1 MHINIQLLL
10 SLLYFDNH
18 WKHQNDPYFQLKG
31 LSVSTLVAC
40 LLTWFHTLHYYL
52 LKIPCFS
59 KPIGN
64 AEDAQHHLSCHH
76 LFRKKK
82 GTRIA
87 PATWATRYLCSHF
100 YTRAPRVHPWHL
112 APPNPRSHPSL
123 DIAFGLTEWAGRTRL
138 QHLRHRPSY
147 YLDCSLLCMAI
158 YYPWQF
164 EQILQIFTP
173 ISPWSVEVEEINL
186 PLLKGL
192 WTYSI
197 DSFFLSTE
205 CITTW
210 RLYVRLVRARKR
222 KAAGVCRWKSYDF
235 RCPGIMCDCCSFWP

>member
-64 AEDAQHHLSCHH
+64 AEDAQHHHLSCHH

-100 YTRAPRVHPWHL
+100 YTRAPRVHPRHL
-112 APPNPRSHPSL
+112 APPNPRSALAPFSRHRVR
-123 DIAFGLTEWAGRTRL
+123 FNGMGRTSLQRL
-138 QHLRHRPSY
+138 PHRPIT
-147 YLDCSLLCMAI
+147 LTVI
-158 YYPWQF
+158 HGPWQF
-164 EQILQIFTP
+164 ELILQIFTAS
-173 ISPWSVEVEEINL
+173 SPWCVEVEGKSSLICW
-186 PLLKGL
+186 KG
-192 WTYSI
+192 YAYI
-197 DSFFLSTE
+197 
-205 CITTW
+205 
-210 RLYVRLVRARKR
+210 
-222 KAAGVCRWKSYDF
+222 
-235 RCPGIMCDCCSFWP
+235 